1 MADTLLASRWFDQN
15 GWTIFPF
22 QKEAWDSFLNGYS
35 GLINAPTGSG
45 KTYSLLIPGILS
57 SLDQP
62 IDGLKL
68 IWITPIRALAKE
80 IQISSNR
87 ALEGMDIPWTVSIRT
102 GDTSPHERQK
112 QWLKPPQILI
122 TTPESL
128 HVIMCK
134 SRYEEFFSGVQA
146 VIVDEWHELV
156 GSKRGVQTEIFL
168 SRIRGINPNVRIWGI
183 SATIGNMDE
192 AVDVLLGHEKPG
204 KWKVI
209 RADIQKKIEVETII
223 PDEIE
228 TLPWAGHLGLSMLEK
243 VLPIL
248 HSSKS
253 TLIFTNT
260 RAQCEIWYQNLLE
273 LDPSLAGIMA
283 MHHGSISRE
292 LRDWVEQNLYD
303 GYLKAVVCTSSLDLG
318 VDFRPVET
326 IVQIGSPKGVA
337 RFIQRAGRSGHSPGA
352 ISKIYFV
359 PTHSLELVEAAALRE
374 AIANQELEE
383 RIPYIRSFDVLI
395 QYLMTLAVSD
405 GFDSDQIYSEI
416 IKTFSYFSTT
426 KEEWNQ
432 VIQFLTSGSGSL
444 QAYDEYKKISFYK
457 GKYRAVNK
465 KIAQRHKLSIGTIVS
480 DAMMKI
486 KYVRGK
492 TLGTVEEWFI
502 SQLNIGDNFWFAGR
516 PLELV
521 RVKGMEAQVR
531 NTSKLKGKI
540 PSYMGG
546 RMPLS
551 SEMSKVLR
559 KKMADYHLKK
569 MDDIEIR
576 SLIPLFELQKERSVL
591 PDHHQFLVEYFET
604 KEGFHLM
611 LYPFEGRLV
620 HEGIA
625 ALVARRIA
633 SIDPMTISLAMNDYG
648 LEILSNS
655 PIDVDTIITPDL
667 FSTDHLTDDIQSSI
681 NSVEMARRRFRDIA
695 KISGLIFQGFPGKEK
710 RERHLQTSSSLLF
723 DVFREYESDNIL
735 YLQTY
740 DEVMTFQLE
749 EARLRKALERIQNQ
763 EIVIVKPSQ
772 VSPFAFPIMVD
783 SLSRERLST
792 EKLEDRIEKMKLEIL
807 R

>member
-1 MADTLLASRWFDQN
+1 
-15 GWTIFPF
+15 
-22 QKEAWDSFLNGYS
+22 
-35 GLINAPTGSG
+35 
-45 KTYSLLIPGILS
+45 
-57 SLDQP
+57 
-62 IDGLKL
+62 
-68 IWITPIRALAKE
+68 
-80 IQISSNR
+80 
-87 ALEGMDIPWTVSIRT
+87 
-102 GDTSPHERQK
+102 
-112 QWLKPPQILI
+112 
-122 TTPESL
+122 
-128 HVIMCK
+128 
-134 SRYEEFFSGVQA
+134 
-146 VIVDEWHELV
+146 
-156 GSKRGVQTEIFL
+156 
-168 SRIRGINPNVRIWGI
+168 
-183 SATIGNMDE
+183 MDE
-192 AVDVLLGHEKPG
+192 AVDVLLGHKKPL
-204 KWKVI
+204 KWAII
-209 RADIQKKIEVETII
+209 RADIEKKIEVETII
-223 PDEIE
+223 PEEIE

-243 VLPIL
+243 VLPVL
-248 HSSKS
+248 HKSKS

-283 MHHGSISRE
+283 MHHGSIARE
-292 LRDWVEQNLYD
+292 IRDWVEQRLYD

-326 IVQIGSPKGVA
+326 IIQIGSPKGVA

-352 ISKIYFV
+352 VSKIYFV

-395 QYLMTLAVSD
+395 QYLMTLAVSG
-405 GFDSDQIYSEI
+405 GFDPEKIYKEI
-416 IKTFSYFSTT
+416 LTTFSYYSVTPD
-426 KEEWNQ
+426 EWSQ
-432 VIQFLTSGSGSL
+432 VIQFLTTGSNSL
-444 QAYDEYKKISFYK
+444 QAYDEYRKIAFYK

-480 DAMMKI
+480 DAMIKV

-492 TLGTVEEWFI
+492 NIGTVEEWFV

-531 NTSKLKGKI
+531 NSTKMKGKI

-559 KKMADYHLKK
+559 KKMADYHSNKV
-569 MDDIEIR
+569 DDVEVKA
-576 SLIPLFELQKERSVL
+576 LIPLFELQKERSIL
-591 PDHHQFLVEYFET
+591 PDHNQFLIEYFET
-604 KEGFHLM
+604 KEGYHLM

-625 ALVARRIA
+625 ALVAKRIA

-648 LEILSNS
+648 LEILSNA
-655 PIDVDTIITPDL
+655 PIDVDTIITPEL
-667 FSTDHLTDDIQSSI
+667 FSTINLAADIQSSI

-723 DVFREYESDNIL
+723 DVFREYDSDNIL

-749 EARLRKALERIQNQ
+749 EARLRQALERIQSQ
-763 EIVIVKPSQ
+763 EIIIVKPSQ

>member
-1 MADTLLASRWFDQN
+1 MADTLLAYKWFDRN

-22 QKEAWDSFLNGYS
+22 QQKTWDAFLDGYS
-35 GLINAPTGSG
+35 GLVNAPTGSG
-45 KTYSLLIPGILS
+45 KTYSLLIPSILAA
-57 SLDQP
+57 LDQP

-80 IQISSNR
+80 IHISASR
-87 ALEGMDIPWTVSIRT
+87 AIKEMNIPWEVAIRT
-102 GDTSPHERQK
+102 GDTSGHERQK
-112 QWLKPPQILI
+112 QWSKPPQILI

-128 HVIMCK
+128 HVLMCK
-134 SRYEEFFSGVQA
+134 ARYDDFFRSINA

-156 GSKRGVQTEIFL
+156 GSKRGVQTELFL
-168 SRIRGINPNVRIWGI
+168 SRMRGINPDLRIWGI

-192 AVDVLLGHEKPG
+192 AVDVLLGHEKPL
-204 KWKVI
+204 KWMVI
-209 RADIQKKIEVETII
+209 RADIKKEIQVETII
-223 PDEIE
+223 PEEID

-248 HSSKS
+248 HQSNS

-283 MHHGSISRE
+283 MHHGSIARE
-292 LRDWVEQNLYD
+292 LRDWVEQHLYD

-326 IVQIGSPKGVA
+326 IIQIGSPKGVA
-337 RFIQRAGRSGHSPGA
+337 RFIQRAGRSGHAPGE

-405 GFDSDQIYSEI
+405 GFDPDQIYREI
-416 IKTFSYFSTT
+416 LKTFSYYSVT

-432 VIQFLTSGSGSL
+432 VIRFLTSGSDSL
-444 QAYDEYKKISFYK
+444 QAYDEYRKIAFYK
-457 GKYRAVNK
+457 GKYLAVNK

-480 DAMMKI
+480 DAMIKV

-492 TLGTVEEWFI
+492 NIGTVEEWFI

-531 NTSKLKGKI
+531 NSSKMKGKI

-551 SEMSKVLR
+551 TEMSKVLR
-559 KKMADYHLKK
+559 KKMADYLINKV
-569 MDDIEIR
+569 DDIEIQ
-576 SLIPLFELQKERSVL
+576 SLVPLFELQMERSVL
-591 PDHHQFLVEYFET
+591 PDHNQFLIEYFET
-604 KEGFHLM
+604 KEGYHLM
-611 LYPFEGRLV
+611 MYPFEGRLV

-625 ALVARRIA
+625 ALVAKRIA

-648 LEILSNS
+648 LEILSNT
-655 PIDVDTIITPDL
+655 PIDVDSIITPDL
-667 FSTDHLTDDIQSSI
+667 FSTVNLAGDIQSSI
-681 NSVEMARRRFRDIA
+681 NSVEMSRRRFRDIA

-749 EARLRKALERIQNQ
+749 EARLRQALERIQSQ
-763 EIVIVKPSQ
+763 EIIIVKPTQ

-807 R
+807 K